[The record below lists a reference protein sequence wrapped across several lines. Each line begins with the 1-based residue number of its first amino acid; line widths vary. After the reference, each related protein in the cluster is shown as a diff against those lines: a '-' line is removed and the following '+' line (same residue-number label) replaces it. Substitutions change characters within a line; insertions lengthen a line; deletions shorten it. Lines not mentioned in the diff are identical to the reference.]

1 MPGMTRRRAERFVL
15 WIVAG
20 LGALVVAADLVGW
33 LDQFAQAGLIPKI
46 TLLMLSTVTIFLLM
60 EVERFQA
67 VDDIK
72 KRLEQLDIESLAK
85 DLRDKRYAGLIKVH
99 DKFADTVFTDYVSR
113 AERVTILNTWIP
125 NLDISLESALEAA
138 IQRNTEVRIL
148 LLNPQ
153 SLVAGLRDEA
163 LRTHG
168 VEKLDENVKDGVRR
182 CLGVLAAIRSRSPH
196 HCQGKLQVRVFNS
209 LPAVA
214 VYQADEHYLVSMFLH
229 GQLAIHSPQFE
240 IEGRKTVL
248 GSRIQREIDT
258 LWDIGSDVDLNDW
271 QRSIDMIRD

>member
-15 WIVAG
+15 GIVAG

-33 LDQFAQAGLIPKI
+33 LDYFAQAGLIPKI

-72 KRLEQLDIESLAK
+72 KRLEQLDVESLAK

-99 DKFADTVFTDYVSR
+99 DKFPDAVFTDYVNC

-125 NLDISLESALEAA
+125 NLDISLESTLEDA
-138 IQRNTEVRIL
+138 IQCNTEVRIL

-153 SLVAGLRDEA
+153 SLVADLRDEA

-168 VEKLDENVKDGVRR
+168 VEKLDEHVKDGARR
-182 CLGVLAAIRSRSPH
+182 CLGVLGAIRSRSPRNR
-196 HCQGKLQVRVFNS
+196 QGKLKVRVFNS

-229 GQLAIHSPQFE
+229 GQLAVSSPQFE
-240 IEGRKTVL
+240 IQGTETVL
-248 GSRIQREIDT
+248 GRRIQHEIDT
-258 LWDIGSDVDLNDW
+258 LWDIGRDVDLNDW
-271 QRSIDMIRD
+271 QRSIDMIRE